1 MADEPEEIIPFKQKL
16 LFYITA
22 FFVLLAIFSLFAF
35 LFLVPFVIEPA
46 FTTIMMEFDEIPA
59 FCVTVEVEHFKG
71 ASNCSWTSCREGCT
85 KEVYECT
92 QIRVNYK
99 VFPRNTTNDTMYD
112 DELDVDATAND
123 DDARRIDG
131 SSNVHHLKVSDG
143 KTLSK
148 SMSTWSSSSSSKVAS
163 TASVAV
169 KRQIHRLRAER
180 GIREYD
186 YVDGDAEPHELNK
199 PPHNGI
205 EFMEYPDGSGGDG
218 SGVNK
223 SEWFYTGAK
232 LFPNVKGCG
241 YPPILNCTIWGKK
254 YKTLGSNF
262 SCYYSRT
269 DPGLV
274 ISDLDLKQNT
284 LNLIYATCIPI
295 PSFIVSVIYLTFAY
309 FKIYNEDEE
318 SAPLDQNAEDI
329 ADDEEVAAAGDD
341 AAAAGDES
349 DTLVANGT
357 KDMASA
363 SADQLTPTSDL
374 NSFGHQLNV
383 KMADEMS
390 RESLDGGL
398 LSNSGSLQ
406 G

>member
-59 FCVTVEVEHFKG
+59 FCVTVEIEHFKG

-99 VFPRNTTNDTMYD
+99 VFERNATNDTIYD
-112 DELDVDATAND
+112 DDVDVIMAGDADDTRRND
-123 DDARRIDG
+123 G
-131 SSNVHHLKVSDG
+131 GHLMVTDG

-148 SMSTWSSSSSSKVAS
+148 STSAWSALSSPKQ
-163 TASVAV
+163 
-169 KRQIHRLRAER
+169 RHRLRAER
-180 GIREYD
+180 AIREYD
-186 YVDGDAEPHELNK
+186 YVEGDSDPHEINK
-199 PPHNGI
+199 PPHNGL
-205 EFMEYPDGSGGDG
+205 EFMEYPDGSGGEG
-218 SGVNK
+218 GGANK
-223 SEWFYTGAK
+223 SEWFFTGAK

-241 YPPILNCTIWGKK
+241 YPPMLNCSIWSKK
-254 YKTLGSNF
+254 YKTIGTNF

-274 ISDLDLKQNT
+274 ISDLDLNQNT

-295 PSFIVSVIYLTFAY
+295 PSFIISVIYLTFAY
-309 FKIYNEDEE
+309 YKIYAEDEE

-329 ADDEEVAAAGDD
+329 ADDEEVAAV
-341 AAAAGDES
+341 GDEEATAGGDS
-349 DTLVANGT
+349 DMVANGT
-357 KDMASA
+357 RDIPSGAS
-363 SADQLTPTSDL
+363 DQLTPNSDL
-374 NSFGHQLNV
+374 NSFGHQLKV

>member
-1 MADEPEEIIPFKQKL
+1 MADEPEEAIPFKQKL

-46 FTTIMMEFDEIPA
+46 FTTIMMEFDERPA
-59 FCVTVEVEHFKG
+59 FCVTVEIERFKG
-71 ASNCSWTSCREGCT
+71 VSNCSWTSCKEGCT

-99 VFPRNTTNDTMYD
+99 VFERNATNDTIYD
-112 DELDVDATAND
+112 DEDGVDLTTGD
-123 DDARRIDG
+123 DDTHRIAG
-131 SSNVHHLKVSDG
+131 SSSDNSNSHLKVSDG

-148 SMSTWSSSSSSKVAS
+148 STSTWSSLSSSK
-163 TASVAV
+163 
-169 KRQIHRLRAER
+169 QYHRLRAER
-180 GIREYD
+180 AIREYD
-186 YVDGDAEPHELNK
+186 YVEGDNEQHELNK
-199 PPHNGI
+199 PPHNGL
-205 EFMEYPDGSGGDG
+205 EFMEYSDGSGSDG
-218 SGVNK
+218 SGANK
-223 SEWFYTGAK
+223 SEWFYIGAK

-241 YPPILNCTIWGKK
+241 YPPMLNCTIWAKK
-254 YKTLGSNF
+254 YTTIGTNF

-269 DPGLV
+269 DPGMV
-274 ISDLDLKQNT
+274 ISDLDLYQNT

-295 PSFIVSVIYLTFAY
+295 PSFIISVIYLTFAY

-329 ADDEEVAAAGDD
+329 ADDEEVAAVGDEV
-341 AAAAGDES
+341 AAAGVES
-349 DTLVANGT
+349 DTLMPNGT
-357 KDMASA
+357 KEIPSGTP
-363 SADQLTPTSDL
+363 DQLTPNSDL
-374 NSFGHQLNV
+374 NSFGHQLKV